1 MARVR
6 RAALSAV
13 AFAVLSCN
21 NVTML
26 DGWSIGTP
34 TTSDDR
40 CDQAGVAQKAFH
52 KAYPGETGSRMQLYD
67 AGSYVASNGRLV
79 GVPHTGRLVV
89 AVFSLENG
97 RRVALGIICSI
108 GIAGAI
114 NPPDQSLIDQS
125 AAAAE
130 AYEHRTPRPTE

>member
-1 MARVR
+1 MAWITGLGPQGDGSHTLLTRMARVR

-89 AVFSLENG
+89 CYLHSIVSS
-97 RRVALGIICSI
+97 RR
-108 GIAGAI
+108 
-114 NPPDQSLIDQS
+114 P
-125 AAAAE
+125 
-130 AYEHRTPRPTE
+130 